1 MKSVMTG
8 KSSLSENYDTN
19 TLVVLAWKTGNRSLL
34 FHWQWVSAFQLPF
47 AQKMFP
53 RGISYLPKSDSW
65 RQCLSA
71 THTLQQ
77 KDYLTNDYLNSL
89 LAAKYVSQFFRFF
102 VLAWSYVKWSVILMV
117 PQTIYRQLPLAQKMF
132 LRGIFD
138 LQKKWLLATIF
149 RRSLLGNWGQ
159 FHFQC
164 KRADALKC

>member
-65 RQCLSA
+65 RQCLGA

-89 LAAKYVSQFFRFF
+89 LAAKYVAQFFRFF

-117 PQTIYRQLPLAQKMF
+117 PQKSTDSYRWHKRCFWEAFLIFKKSDSWRQYLGVAYLAIGVSFISNARQQM
-132 LRGIFD
+132 R
-138 LQKKWLLATIF
+138 
-149 RRSLLGNWGQ
+149 
-159 FHFQC
+159 
-164 KRADALKC
+164 